1 MQERANPEYDASKA
15 KRAGISR
22 DEFEQVRQGRSFEKT
37 YIRRSLKEAREQMIA
52 DPTLKLAEAMK
63 QRGISIEVAKDGD
76 LKFRREGSKLSFKG
90 STIGE
95 QYGRSALEAAIREGR
110 SATAR
115 QLSGGRGLAD

>member
-1 MQERANPEYDASKA
+1 
-15 KRAGISR
+15 
-22 DEFEQVRQGRSFEKT
+22 
-37 YIRRSLKEAREQMIA
+37 MIA

-76 LKFRREGSKLSFKG
+76 LKFRQRGKQALFKG